1 MEWNPSDKMTT
12 EDLRAVLMSWGVA
25 TISSDKKVL
34 LAEVA
39 LHYKAIMQEWAS
51 RSPARTVVLA
61 GHGGLA
67 TAAAVAA
74 ASASACDDKSVG
86 TDGPQAEISYI
97 GSDEQRDHNDPDE
110 EEDPDQPPRSIFDA
124 PPGFHRAAF
133 YDTDGK
139 RIRAPR
145 ASSAAAAATPEGEEW
160 QVDEDG
166 NVIGK
171 KDETRNASPSD
182 AAEDLSALVVRPAAL
197 EEATP
202 KRKAKAKGTKKPTA
216 KDKLYGYLPMGGVFI
231 DEDQRKDGDKDAG
244 SSLDHAV

>member
-74 ASASACDDKSVG
+74 ASFSACDDKSVG
-86 TDGPQAEISYI
+86 TDGPQAKISYI
-97 GSDEQRDHNDPDE
+97 GSDEQRDHEDPE
-110 EEDPDQPPRSIFDA
+110 EEDP
-124 PPGFHRAAF
+124 
-133 YDTDGK
+133 
-139 RIRAPR
+139 
-145 ASSAAAAATPEGEEW
+145 
-160 QVDEDG
+160 V
-166 NVIGK
+166 
-171 KDETRNASPSD
+171 ET
-182 AAEDLSALVVRPAAL
+182 LSL
-197 EEATP
+197 
-202 KRKAKAKGTKKPTA
+202 
-216 KDKLYGYLPMGGVFI
+216 I
-231 DEDQRKDGDKDAG
+231 
-244 SSLDHAV
+244 HI